1 MSRRVV
7 TALVGGLLATIA
19 ITGCTTPI
27 DAGATGTSTSSATP
41 LESVE
46 VGGVSRGYLLRAP
59 DDAEDR
65 DPMPVVVMIH
75 GAGGNGERAET
86 ATGLTAIA
94 ETNGFIAAYPYG
106 TQAANIPGEFSWNA
120 GACCGIPARSGIDD
134 VAFISAM
141 LDEISATYPVDPEQI
156 YVGGFSNGGMLSYRL
171 ACELGDRIAG
181 IAVVS
186 GALNVP
192 DCDAPSAMDV
202 LVIHGTADLVVPYAG
217 GETAERTA
225 ARFGA
230 WTNTSVAD
238 SVAFWRDRD
247 GCDRRPSSVTE
258 ESVTTETYLGCDGGR
273 RVEVVTISDG
283 GHEWP
288 RPTNLAYDATS
299 EILGFFDLV

>member
-1 MSRRVV
+1 MSRRAA
-7 TALVGGLLATIA
+7 TALIGGLLAVFVV
-19 ITGCTTPI
+19 TGCTAPI
-27 DAGATGTSTSSATP
+27 DAGATGTGTATTTP
-41 LESVE
+41 LETVE
-46 VGGVSRGYLLRAP
+46 VGGVSRGYLLRTP

-65 DPMPVVVMIH
+65 EPMPVVVMIH
-75 GAGGNGERAET
+75 GAGGNGERAEA

-120 GACCGIPARSGIDD
+120 GVCCGVPARSGVDD
-134 VAFISAM
+134 VAFITAM
-141 LDEISATYPVDPEQI
+141 LDQIAATYPVDPEQI
-156 YVGGFSNGGMLSYRL
+156 YIGGFSNGGMLSYRL

-192 DCDAPSAMDV
+192 ECAAPDPIDL

-217 GETAERTA
+217 GETAARTA
-225 ARFGA
+225 ARFGT

-238 SVAFWRDRD
+238 SVDFWRERD
-247 GCDRRPSSVTE
+247 GCERRPTTITE
-258 ESVTTETYLGCDGGR
+258 ESVTTETYLDCDGGTR
-273 RVEVVTISDG
+273 IEVVTISEG

-288 RPTNLAYDATS
+288 QPTNLAYDATS
-299 EILGFFDLV
+299 EILGFFGLV